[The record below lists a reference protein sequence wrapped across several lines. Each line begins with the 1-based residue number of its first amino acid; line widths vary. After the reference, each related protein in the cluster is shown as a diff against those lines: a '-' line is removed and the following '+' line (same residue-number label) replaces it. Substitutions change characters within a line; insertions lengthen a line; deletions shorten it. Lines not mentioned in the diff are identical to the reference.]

1 MTITGIKK
9 SFIIYGFHN
18 YNIILTIRADKME
31 EYINLFEKIIAK
43 TSPKVEYMDIR
54 MGLGDNTSI
63 LMKDGNVDEINT
75 GMSLGARIR
84 VLNNGAW
91 GFAYTTDLSKLN
103 DITQTALKLSTSLKG
118 DVKLS
123 ETEVIKDKVEVDV
136 KIPFKDITIEEKK
149 DIMKDAADAA
159 SIEKVNSTT
168 VSYAD
173 SEVNELFMNSEG
185 SQIQVKTSRVRM
197 ALNASATDGEIIQ
210 FGHGSLGGVKGFEVI
225 ANADIEEFGRSIAE
239 KSVRLLDAKPAPSG
253 QFPVIAD
260 SELTGVLIHEAL
272 GHAVEG
278 DLILQND
285 SILKGKLGQQIAS
298 DIVNIF
304 DDASL
309 RQGFGYYP
317 YDVEGVK
324 TKPNQL
330 VKDGKLVSLLN
341 SRSTASKLGM
351 NSSGN
356 ARSLI
361 SDQPIVR
368 MSNTYLEPGDME
380 VEELFEDIDNGIYLK
395 GSRGGQVDTGKG
407 IFQFNAAEGYMI
419 ENGEITTPLRD
430 VSLSGNILETLKN
443 IDAIGNDFKL
453 SVGFCGKDGQTA
465 PVGDGGPHTR
475 ILNALVGGMG

>member
-1 MTITGIKK
+1 
-9 SFIIYGFHN
+9 
-18 YNIILTIRADKME
+18 ME
-31 EYINLFEKIIAK
+31 EYISLFENIIAK
-43 TSPKVEYMDIR
+43 TSPKVDYMDIR
-54 MGLGDNTSI
+54 FGMGDNTSI

-75 GMSLGARIR
+75 GMSLGTRIR
-84 VLNNGAW
+84 VLKNGAW
-91 GFAYTTDLSKLN
+91 GFAYTTDLSKIN
-103 DITQTALKLSTSLKG
+103 EITETALKLSDSLKG
-118 DVKLS
+118 DVELTES
-123 ETEVIKDKVEVDV
+123 EIIKDKVEVDV
-136 KIPFKDITIEEKK
+136 KTPFKDVSIEEKK
-149 DIMKDAADAA
+149 DIMKSANDASTID
-159 SIEKVNSTT
+159 KVNSTT

-185 SQIQVKTSRVRM
+185 SEIQVKTSRVRM

-210 FGHGSLGGVKGFEVI
+210 FGHGSLGGVKGFEI
-225 ANADIEEFGRSIAE
+225 IQDADIEEFGRNIGE
-239 KSVRLLDAKPAPSG
+239 KAVRLLEAKPAPSG
-253 QFPVIAD
+253 QFTVIAD
-260 SELTGVLIHEAL
+260 PELTGVLIHEAL
-272 GHAVEG
+272 GHATEG

-285 SILKGKLGQQIAS
+285 SILKDKIGEKIAS

-304 DDASL
+304 DDAS
-309 RQGFGYYP
+309 RKDGFGYYP
-317 YDVEGVK
+317 YDVEGVR

-330 VKDGKLVSLLN
+330 VKNGELISLLN
-341 SRSTASKLGM
+341 SRETSSKLGM
-351 NSSGN
+351 KSSGN

-361 SDQPIVR
+361 ADQPIVR
-368 MSNTYLEPGDME
+368 MSNTYLQPGDNTF
-380 VEELFEDIDNGIYLK
+380 EELLEDIPNGMYLK

-453 SVGFCGKDGQTA
+453 SVGFCGKGGQTA

>member
-1 MTITGIKK
+1 
-9 SFIIYGFHN
+9 
-18 YNIILTIRADKME
+18 ME
-31 EYINLFEKIIAK
+31 ENISLFEKVIEK
-43 TSPKVEYMDIR
+43 TTPKVDYIDIR
-54 MGLGDNTSI
+54 CGIGENTSI

-91 GFAYTTDLSKLN
+91 GFAYTTDLSKIN
-103 DITQTALKLSTSLKG
+103 EITETAIKLSNSLKG

-123 ETEVIKDKVEVDV
+123 ESEVIKDNIAVDV
-136 KIPFKDITIEEKK
+136 KIPFKDIPIDEKK
-149 DIMKDAADAA
+149 DLMKDASDAA
-159 SIEKVNSTT
+159 AIDKVNSTT
-168 VSYAD
+168 ASYTD

-185 SQIQVKTSRVRM
+185 SEIQVKTSRVRM

-210 FGHGSLGGVKGFEVI
+210 FGHGSLGGVKGFEAI
-225 ANADIEEFGRSIAE
+225 SEQDIEEFGRNIGE
-239 KSVRLLDAKPAPSG
+239 KAVRLLDAEPAPSG

-260 SELTGVLIHEAL
+260 PELTGVLIHEAL

-285 SILKGKLGQQIAS
+285 SILKGKLGEQIAS

-309 RQGFGYYP
+309 KEGFGYYP
-317 YDVEGVK
+317 YDVEGIK

-330 VKDGKLVSLLN
+330 VKDGKLISLLN
-341 SRSTASKLGM
+341 SRETSSQLGM
-351 NSSGN
+351 KSSGN
-356 ARSLI
+356 ARSII
-361 SDQPIVR
+361 SEKPIVR
-368 MSNTYLEPGDME
+368 MSNTYLQPGDNSF
-380 VEELFEDIDNGIYLK
+380 EELLEDIPNGIYLK
-395 GSRGGQVDTGKG
+395 GSRGGQVNTGKG
-407 IFQFNAAEGYMI
+407 IFQFNAAEGYLI
-419 ENGEITTPLRD
+419 ENGQLTTPVRD

-453 SVGFCGKDGQTA
+453 SVGFCGKDGQIA

>member
-1 MTITGIKK
+1 MRDT
-9 SFIIYGFHN
+9 
-18 YNIILTIRADKME
+18 ME
-31 EYINLFEKIIAK
+31 EYIDLFEKIIAK
-43 TSPKVEYMDIR
+43 TIPQVDYMDVR
-54 MGLGDNTSI
+54 AGMSNNTSI
-63 LMKDGNVDEINT
+63 LMKDGDVDEINT
-75 GMSLGARIR
+75 GISLGARIR
-84 VLNNGAW
+84 VLKNGAW

-103 DITQTALKLSTSLKG
+103 EITDTAIQLSNSLTG
-118 DVKLS
+118 DVELS
-123 ETEVIKDKVEVDV
+123 ESEVIEDKVKVDV
-136 KIPFKDITIEEKK
+136 KIPFKDISIEEKK
-149 DIMKDAADAA
+149 EIMKDANDAA

-168 VSYAD
+168 VSYSD
-173 SEVNELFMNSEG
+173 GEINEIFMNSEG
-185 SQIQVKTSRVRM
+185 SEIQTVTSKIRM

-210 FGHGSLGGVKGFEVI
+210 FGHGSIGGVKGFELI
-225 ANADIEEFGRSIAE
+225 RETDIEGFGREIGE
-239 KSVRLLDAKPAPSG
+239 KAVRLLEAEAVPSG
-253 QFPVIAD
+253 KYPVIAD
-260 SELTGVLIHEAL
+260 PQLTGVLIHEAL

-285 SILKGKLGQQIAS
+285 SILKDKMGEMIAS

-309 RQGFGYYP
+309 KDGFGYYP

-341 SRSTASKLGM
+341 SRETASKFGM
-351 NSSGN
+351 KSSGN
-356 ARSLI
+356 ARSII

-368 MSNTYLEPGDME
+368 MSNTYLQPGDSSF
-380 VEELFEDIDNGIYLK
+380 EELFEDVDDGIYLK

-407 IFQFNAAEGYMI
+407 IFQFNAAEGYLI
-419 ENGEITTPLRD
+419 KNGEITTPLRD

-443 IDAIGNDFKL
+443 IDAIGNDFEL

>member
-1 MTITGIKK
+1 MC
-9 SFIIYGFHN
+9 
-18 YNIILTIRADKME
+18 DKME
-31 EYINLFEKIIAK
+31 EHLDLFEKVIEQ
-43 TSPKVEYMDIR
+43 TSKKVDYIDIR
-54 MGLGDNTSI
+54 SGIGVNTSL
-63 LMKDGNVDEINT
+63 LMKDGDVDEINT

-91 GFAYTTDLSKLN
+91 GFAYTTDLSKIN
-103 DITQTALKLSTSLKG
+103 EITQTAIKLSSSLKG
-118 DVKLS
+118 DVRLS
-123 ETEVIKDKVEVDV
+123 ESDVVKDKIKIDV
-136 KIPFKDITIEEKK
+136 KIPFKDVSVEEKK
-149 DIMKDAADAA
+149 EIMKTACDAAAID
-159 SIEKVNSTT
+159 KVNSTT
-168 VSYAD
+168 ASYVD

-185 SQIQVKTSRVRM
+185 SEIQISTSRVRM

-210 FGHGSLGGVKGFEVI
+210 FGHGSMGGVKGFEAI
-225 ANADIEEFGRSIAE
+225 ADRDIEEFGREIGE
-239 KSVRLLDAKPAPSG
+239 KAVRLLDAKPAPSG
-253 QFPVIAD
+253 KFPVIAD
-260 SELTGVLIHEAL
+260 PELTGVLIHEAL

-285 SILKGKLGQQIAS
+285 SILKDKIGEMIAS

-309 RQGFGYYP
+309 KEGFGYYP
-317 YDVEGVK
+317 YDVEGIK

-341 SRSTASKLGM
+341 SRETASQLGM
-351 NSSGN
+351 KSSGN
-356 ARSLI
+356 ARSII
-361 SDQPIVR
+361 SEKPIVR
-368 MSNTYLEPGDME
+368 MSNTYLQPGDSTF
-380 VEELFEDIDNGIYLK
+380 EELIEGIPDGIYLK

-407 IFQFNAAEGYMI
+407 IFQFNAAEGYLI
-419 ENGEITTPLRD
+419 ENGELKTPLRD

>member
-1 MTITGIKK
+1 
-9 SFIIYGFHN
+9 
-18 YNIILTIRADKME
+18 ME
-31 EYINLFEKIIAK
+31 EYIDLFENIIAK
-43 TSPKVEYMDIR
+43 TRQKVDYIDIR
-54 MGLGDNTSI
+54 FGMGENTSI

-75 GMSLGARIR
+75 GMSLATRVR

-91 GFAYTTDLSKLN
+91 GFAYTSDLSKI
-103 DITQTALKLSTSLKG
+103 DEITETALKLSDSLKG

-123 ETEVIKDKVEVDV
+123 ESEIIKDKVEVDV
-136 KIPFKDITIEEKK
+136 KIPFKDVSIEEKK
-149 DIMKDAADAA
+149 DIMRDANDAAT
-159 SIEKVNSTT
+159 IEKVNSTT

-185 SQIQVKTSRVRM
+185 SEIQVKTDRVRM

-210 FGHGSLGGVKGFEVI
+210 FGHGSLGGVKGFEAISEV
-225 ANADIEEFGRSIAE
+225 DIEEFGRNIGE
-239 KSVRLLDAKPAPSG
+239 KAVRLLDAKPAPSG

-260 SELTGVLIHEAL
+260 PELTGVLIHEAL
-272 GHAVEG
+272 GHATEG

-285 SILKGKLGQQIAS
+285 SILKGKIGEKIAS

-304 DDASL
+304 DDAS
-309 RQGFGYYP
+309 RKDGFGYYP

-330 VKDGKLVSLLN
+330 VKNGELISLLN
-341 SRSTASKLGM
+341 SRETASKLGM
-351 NSSGN
+351 KSSGN
-356 ARSLI
+356 ARSI
-361 SDQPIVR
+361 IADQPIVR
-368 MSNTYLEPGDME
+368 MSNTYLQPGDNTF
-380 VEELFEDIDNGIYLK
+380 EELLEDIPNGMYLK

-407 IFQFNAAEGYMI
+407 IFQFNAAEGYLI
-419 ENGEITTPLRD
+419 EDGEITTPLRD

>member
-1 MTITGIKK
+1 
-9 SFIIYGFHN
+9 
-18 YNIILTIRADKME
+18 ME
-31 EYINLFEKIIAK
+31 EYIDLFEKIIAK
-43 TSPKVEYMDIR
+43 TIPQVDYMDVR
-54 MGLGDNTSI
+54 AGMSNNTSI
-63 LMKDGNVDEINT
+63 LMKDGDVDEINT
-75 GMSLGARIR
+75 GISLGARIR
-84 VLNNGAW
+84 VLKNGAW

-103 DITQTALKLSTSLKG
+103 EITDTAIQLSNSLTG
-118 DVKLS
+118 DVELS
-123 ETEVIKDKVEVDV
+123 ESEVIKDKVKVDV
-136 KIPFKDITIEEKK
+136 KIPFKDISIEEKK
-149 DIMKDAADAA
+149 EIMKDANDAA

-168 VSYAD
+168 VSYSD
-173 SEVNELFMNSEG
+173 GEINEIFMNSEG
-185 SQIQVKTSRVRM
+185 SEIQTVTSKIRM

-210 FGHGSLGGVKGFEVI
+210 FGHGSIGGVKGFELI
-225 ANADIEEFGRSIAE
+225 RETDIEGFGREIGE
-239 KSVRLLDAKPAPSG
+239 KAVRLLEAEAAPSG
-253 QFPVIAD
+253 KYPVIAD
-260 SELTGVLIHEAL
+260 PQLTGVLIHEAL

-285 SILKGKLGQQIAS
+285 SILKDKMGEMIAS

-309 RQGFGYYP
+309 KDGFGYYP

-341 SRSTASKLGM
+341 SRETASKFGM
-351 NSSGN
+351 KSSGN
-356 ARSLI
+356 ARSII

-368 MSNTYLEPGDME
+368 MSNTYLQPGDSSF
-380 VEELFEDIDNGIYLK
+380 EELFEDVDDGIYLK

-407 IFQFNAAEGYMI
+407 IFQFNAAEGYLI
-419 ENGEITTPLRD
+419 KNGEITTPLRD

-443 IDAIGNDFKL
+443 IDAIGNDFEL

>member
-1 MTITGIKK
+1 MLSKI
-9 SFIIYGFHN
+9 
-18 YNIILTIRADKME
+18 NIIIIFWRDNME
-31 EYINLFEKIIAK
+31 EYLDLFEKVITQ
-43 TSPKVEYMDIR
+43 TSPKVDYIDIR
-54 MGLGDNTSI
+54 AGMSNNTSI
-63 LMKDGNVDEINT
+63 LMKDGDVDEINT

-84 VLNNGAW
+84 VLKNGAW

-103 DITQTALKLSTSLKG
+103 KITDTAIQLSDSLKG
-118 DVKLS
+118 DVELS
-123 ETEVIKDKVEVDV
+123 ESEIIKDKVAVDV
-136 KIPFKDITIEEKK
+136 KIPFKDISIDEKK
-149 DIMKDAADAA
+149 EIMKEANDAATID
-159 SIEKVNSTT
+159 KVNSTT

-173 SEVNELFMNSEG
+173 GELDEIFMNSEG
-185 SQIQVKTSRVRM
+185 SQIQMKTSRLRM

-210 FGHGSLGGVKGFEVI
+210 FGHGSLGGVKGFELI
-225 ANADIEEFGRSIAE
+225 NDADIEEFGRKIGE
-239 KSVRLLDAKPAPSG
+239 KAVRLLDAEAAPSG
-253 QFPVIAD
+253 KFPVIAD
-260 SELTGVLIHEAL
+260 PELTGVLIHEAL

-285 SILKGKLGQQIAS
+285 SILKDKMGETIAS

-304 DDASL
+304 DDAS
-309 RQGFGYYP
+309 RKDGFGYYP

-330 VKDGKLVSLLN
+330 VKDGKLISLLN
-341 SRSTASKLGM
+341 SRETAAKLGM
-351 NSSGN
+351 TSSGN
-356 ARSLI
+356 ARSII

-368 MSNTYLEPGDME
+368 MSNTYLQPGDNKF
-380 VEELFEDIDNGIYLK
+380 EELIEDIPDGIYLK

-407 IFQFNAAEGYMI
+407 IFQFNAAEGYLI
-419 ENGEITTPLRD
+419 KTGEIATPLRD

-475 ILNALVGGMG
+475 ILDALVGGMG

>member
-1 MTITGIKK
+1 
-9 SFIIYGFHN
+9 
-18 YNIILTIRADKME
+18 ME
-31 EYINLFEKIIAK
+31 EYIDLFEKVIAK
-43 TSPKVEYMDIR
+43 TSPKVNYMDIR
-54 MGLGDNTSI
+54 LGLSDNTSI

-91 GFAYTTDLSKLN
+91 GFAYTTDLSKIN
-103 DITQTALKLSTSLKG
+103 EITETALKLSDSLKG
-118 DVKLS
+118 DVELS
-123 ETEVIKDKVEVDV
+123 ESDIIKDKVEVDV
-136 KIPFKDITIEEKK
+136 EIPLKDISIDEKK
-149 DIMKDAADAA
+149 DLMSEANDAA
-159 SIEKVNSTT
+159 SIDKVNSTT
-168 VSYAD
+168 IGYSD
-173 SEVNELFMNSEG
+173 GEINELFMNSEG
-185 SQIQVKTSRVRM
+185 SEIQVKTSRVRM

-225 ANADIEEFGRSIAE
+225 ANADIEEFGRNIGE
-239 KSVRLLDAKPAPSG
+239 KAVRLLDANPAPSG

-260 SELTGVLIHEAL
+260 PELTGVLIHEAL
-272 GHAVEG
+272 GHATEG

-285 SILKGKLGQQIAS
+285 SILKDKIGEQIAS

-309 RQGFGYYP
+309 RDGFGYYP

-330 VKDGKLVSLLN
+330 VKDGKLISLLN
-341 SRSTASKLGM
+341 SRSTSSKLGM
-351 NSSGN
+351 KSSGN

-361 SDQPIVR
+361 ADQPIVR
-368 MSNTYLEPGDME
+368 MSNTFLQPGDSTF
-380 VEELFEDIDNGIYLK
+380 EELFEDVDYGMYLK

-407 IFQFNAAEGYMI
+407 IFQFNAAEGYLI

-430 VSLSGNILETLKN
+430 VSLSGNILETLKS

-475 ILNALVGGMG
+475 IMNALVGGMG

>member
-1 MTITGIKK
+1 
-9 SFIIYGFHN
+9 
-18 YNIILTIRADKME
+18 ME
-31 EYINLFEKIIAK
+31 EYINLFENVIAK
-43 TSPKVEYMDIR
+43 TSPKVDYIDIR
-54 MGLGDNTSI
+54 TGMGENTSI

-91 GFAYTTDLSKLN
+91 GFAYTTDLSKIN
-103 DITQTALKLSTSLKG
+103 EVTETAIKFSNSLKG
-118 DVKLS
+118 DVTLS
-123 ETEVIKDKVEVDV
+123 ESEIIKDKIAIDV
-136 KIPFKDITIEEKK
+136 KIPFKDVSIEEKK
-149 DIMKDAADAA
+149 DIMKESNDAAT
-159 SIEKVNSTT
+159 IEKVNSTT
-168 VSYAD
+168 TSYVD
-173 SEVNELFMNSEG
+173 SEVDELFMNSEG
-185 SQIQVKTSRVRM
+185 SQIEVKTSRVRM

-210 FGHGSLGGVKGFEVI
+210 FGHGSLGGVKGFELI
-225 ANADIEEFGRSIAE
+225 KNADIEEFGRNIGDKA
-239 KSVRLLDAKPAPSG
+239 VRLLEAKPAPSG

-260 SELTGVLIHEAL
+260 PELTGVLIHEAL

-285 SILKGKLGQQIAS
+285 SILKDKIGTQIAS

-309 RQGFGYYP
+309 REGFGYYP

-330 VKDGKLVSLLN
+330 VKDGKLISLLN
-341 SRSTASKLGM
+341 SRETASKLNM
-351 NSSGN
+351 KSSGN
-356 ARSLI
+356 ARSI
-361 SDQPIVR
+361 IADQPIVR
-368 MSNTYLEPGDME
+368 MSNTYLQPGE
-380 VEELFEDIDNGIYLK
+380 NSFEELFEDIPDGIYLK

-407 IFQFNAAEGYMI
+407 IFQFNAAEGYLI
-419 ENGEITTPLRD
+419 KDGEITTPLRD

-475 ILNALVGGMG
+475 IQNALVGGMG

>member
-1 MTITGIKK
+1 
-9 SFIIYGFHN
+9 
-18 YNIILTIRADKME
+18 ME
-31 EYINLFEKIIAK
+31 EYIDLFEKVIAK
-43 TSPKVEYMDIR
+43 TVPQVDYMDVR
-54 MGLGDNTSI
+54 AGMSNNTSI
-63 LMKDGNVDEINT
+63 LMKDGDVDEINT
-75 GMSLGARIR
+75 GISLGARIR
-84 VLNNGAW
+84 VLKNGAW

-103 DITQTALKLSTSLKG
+103 EITDTAIQLSNSLTG
-118 DVKLS
+118 DVELS
-123 ETEVIKDKVEVDV
+123 ESEVVKDKVKVDV
-136 KIPFKDITIEEKK
+136 KIPFKDISIEEKK
-149 DIMKDAADAA
+149 EIMKDASDAA

-168 VSYAD
+168 VSYSD
-173 SEVNELFMNSEG
+173 GEINEIFMNSEG
-185 SQIQVKTSRVRM
+185 SEIQTVTSKIRM

-210 FGHGSLGGVKGFEVI
+210 FGHGSLGGVKGFELI
-225 ANADIEEFGRSIAE
+225 RDTDIESFGREIGE
-239 KSVRLLDAKPAPSG
+239 KAVRLLDAEAAPSG
-253 QFPVIAD
+253 KYPVIAD
-260 SELTGVLIHEAL
+260 PQLTGVLIHEAL

-285 SILKGKLGQQIAS
+285 SILKDKMGEMIAS

-309 RQGFGYYP
+309 KDGFGYYP

-330 VKDGKLVSLLN
+330 VKNGKLVSLLN
-341 SRSTASKLGM
+341 SRETAAKFGM
-351 NSSGN
+351 KSSGN
-356 ARSLI
+356 ARSII

-368 MSNTYLEPGDME
+368 MSNTYLQPGDNSF
-380 VEELFEDIDNGIYLK
+380 EELFDGIDDGIYLK

-407 IFQFNAAEGYMI
+407 IFQFNAAEGYLI
-419 ENGEITTPLRD
+419 KDGEITTPLRD

-443 IDAIGNDFKL
+443 IDAIGNDFEL

>member
-1 MTITGIKK
+1 
-9 SFIIYGFHN
+9 
-18 YNIILTIRADKME
+18 ME
-31 EYINLFEKIIAK
+31 EHIGLFEKIIEK
-43 TSPKVEYMDIR
+43 TSPKVDYMDIR
-54 MGLGDNTSI
+54 SGLSDNTSI
-63 LMKDGNVDEINT
+63 LMKDGNVDEVNT
-75 GMSLGARIR
+75 GISLGARIR

-91 GFAYTTDLSKLN
+91 GFAYTTDLSKI
-103 DITQTALKLSTSLKG
+103 DEVTETALKLSNSLKG

-123 ETEVIKDKVEVDV
+123 ESDIIKDKVETDV
-136 KIPFKDITIEEKK
+136 KIPFKDISIEEKK
-149 DIMKDAADAA
+149 DILKDASDAA
-159 SIEKVNSTT
+159 TIDKINSTT
-168 VSYAD
+168 VGYVD
-173 SEVNELFMNSEG
+173 NEVNELFMNSEG
-185 SQIQVKTSRVRM
+185 SEIQVKTSRLRM

-210 FGHGSLGGVKGFEVI
+210 FGHGSLGGVKGYELI
-225 ANADIEEFGRSIAE
+225 ADTDIEEFGRNIGE
-239 KSVRLLDAKPAPSG
+239 KAVRLLDAKPAPSG
-253 QFPVIAD
+253 KFPVIAD
-260 SELTGVLIHEAL
+260 PELTGVLIHEAL

-278 DLILQND
+278 DIILQND
-285 SILKGKLGQQIAS
+285 SILKDKMGEKIAS

-330 VKDGKLVSLLN
+330 VKDGKLISLLN
-341 SRSTASKLGM
+341 SRETSSKLGM
-351 NSSGN
+351 KSSGN
-356 ARSLI
+356 ARSII

-368 MSNTYLEPGDME
+368 MSNTFLQPGDNSF
-380 VEELFEDIDNGIYLK
+380 EELFEGIEDGIYLK

-407 IFQFNAAEGYMI
+407 IFQFNAAEGYII
-419 ENGEITTPLRD
+419 EKGEITTPLRD

>member
-1 MTITGIKK
+1 
-9 SFIIYGFHN
+9 
-18 YNIILTIRADKME
+18 ME
-31 EYINLFEKIIAK
+31 EYIGLFENVIAK
-43 TSPKVEYMDIR
+43 TSKKVDYIDIR
-54 MGLGDNTSI
+54 SGKSETTSI
-63 LMKDGNVDEINT
+63 LMKDGDVDEINT

-91 GFAYTTDLSKLN
+91 GFAYTTDLSKIN
-103 DITQTALKLSTSLKG
+103 EITETAIKLSKSLKG

-123 ETEVIKDKVEVDV
+123 DTEVVKDKTAVDV
-136 KIPFKDITIEEKK
+136 KIPFKDISVEEKK
-149 DIMKDAADAA
+149 EALKQASDAAA
-159 SIEKVNSTT
+159 IEKVNSTT
-168 VSYAD
+168 ASYVD
-173 SEVNELFMNSEG
+173 GEIDELFMNSEG
-185 SQIQVKTSRVRM
+185 SQIEVATSRVRM

-210 FGHGSLGGVKGFEVI
+210 FGHGSMGGVKGFEVI
-225 ANADIEEFGRSIAE
+225 ADRDLEEFGKTIGE
-239 KSVRLLDAKPAPSG
+239 KAVRLLDAKPAPSG
-253 QFPVIAD
+253 KFPVIAD
-260 SELTGVLIHEAL
+260 PELTGVLIHEAL

-285 SILKGKLGQQIAS
+285 SILKGKMGEMIAS

-309 RQGFGYYP
+309 REGFGYYP
-317 YDVEGVK
+317 YDVEGIR

-330 VKDGKLVSLLN
+330 VKDGKLISLLN
-341 SRSTASKLGM
+341 SRETASQLGM
-351 NSSGN
+351 KSSGN
-356 ARSLI
+356 ARSII
-361 SDQPIVR
+361 SDKPIVR
-368 MSNTYLEPGDME
+368 MSNTYLQPGDRTF
-380 VEELFEDIDNGIYLK
+380 EELIEDIPDGIYLK

-407 IFQFNAAEGYMI
+407 IFQFNAAEGYLI
-419 ENGEITTPLRD
+419 KNGELATPVRD

>member
-1 MTITGIKK
+1 
-9 SFIIYGFHN
+9 
-18 YNIILTIRADKME
+18 ME
-31 EYINLFEKIIAK
+31 EYIDLFEKVIAQ
-43 TSPKVEYMDIR
+43 TIPKVDYIDVRFGI
-54 MGLGDNTSI
+54 GDNTSI
-63 LMKDGNVDEINT
+63 LMKDGDVNEINT

-91 GFAYTTDLSKLN
+91 GFAYTTDLSKL
-103 DITQTALKLSTSLKG
+103 DEITKTAMKLSNSIKG

-123 ETEVIKDKVEVDV
+123 ESEVVQDKVAVDV
-136 KIPFKDITIEEKK
+136 KIPFNDVTIEEKK
-149 DIMKDAADAA
+149 DIMKDASDAA
-159 SIEKVNSTT
+159 AIDKVNSTT
-168 VSYAD
+168 ASYVD

-185 SQIQVKTSRVRM
+185 SNIQVKTSRIRM
-197 ALNASATDGEIIQ
+197 ALNASATDGEIMQ
-210 FGHGSLGGVKGFEVI
+210 FGHGSLGGVKGFEAI
-225 ANADIEEFGRSIAE
+225 SEIDIEEFGRNIGE
-239 KSVRLLDAKPAPSG
+239 KAVRLLSAQPAPSG

-260 SELTGVLIHEAL
+260 PELTGVLIHEAL
-272 GHAVEG
+272 GHATEG

-285 SILKGKLGQQIAS
+285 SILKDKIGEKIAS

-304 DDASL
+304 DDAS
-309 RQGFGYYP
+309 RKDGFGYYP
-317 YDVEGVK
+317 YDVEGIK

-330 VKDGKLVSLLN
+330 VKDGKLISLLN
-341 SRSTASKLGM
+341 SRETASKLGM
-351 NSSGN
+351 KSSGN
-356 ARSLI
+356 ARSII

-368 MSNTYLEPGDME
+368 MSNTYLQPGDSSF
-380 VEELFEDIDNGIYLK
+380 EELIEDIPDGMYLK

-419 ENGEITTPLRD
+419 KDGEITTPLRD

>member
-1 MTITGIKK
+1 
-9 SFIIYGFHN
+9 
-18 YNIILTIRADKME
+18 ME
-31 EYINLFEKIIAK
+31 EYTNLFDKVIAK
-43 TSPKVEYMDIR
+43 TSKNVDYIDVRFGRGE
-54 MGLGDNTSI
+54 NTSI

-91 GFAYTTDLSKLN
+91 GFAYTTDLSKIN
-103 DITQTALKLSTSLKG
+103 EITETAIKLSNSLKG
-118 DVKLS
+118 DVTLS
-123 ETEVIKDKVEVDV
+123 ETDTIKDKIAVDV
-136 KIPFKDITIEEKK
+136 KIPFKDISIAEKK
-149 DIMKDAADAA
+149 DIMKDANDSATID
-159 SIEKVNSTT
+159 KVNSTT
-168 VSYAD
+168 TSYVD
-173 SEVNELFMNSEG
+173 SEVDELFMNSEG
-185 SQIQVKTSRVRM
+185 SKIEVKTSRVRM

-210 FGHGSLGGVKGFEVI
+210 FGHGSLGGVKGFELI
-225 ANADIEEFGRSIAE
+225 QNADIEEFGRKIGE
-239 KSVRLLDAKPAPSG
+239 KAVRLLDAKPAPSG

-260 SELTGVLIHEAL
+260 PELTGVLIHEAL

-285 SILKGKLGQQIAS
+285 SILKDKVGTQIAS

-309 RQGFGYYP
+309 KEGFGYYP

-330 VKDGKLVSLLN
+330 VKDGKLISLLN
-341 SRSTASKLGM
+341 SRETASKLNM
-351 NSSGN
+351 KSSGN
-356 ARSLI
+356 ARSI
-361 SDQPIVR
+361 IADQPIVR
-368 MSNTYLEPGDME
+368 MSNTYLQPGE
-380 VEELFEDIDNGIYLK
+380 NTFEELFEDIPNGIYLK

-407 IFQFNAAEGYMI
+407 IFQFNAAEGYII
-419 ENGEITTPLRD
+419 ENGEITTPVRD

-475 ILNALVGGMG
+475 IKMH

>member
-1 MTITGIKK
+1 
-9 SFIIYGFHN
+9 
-18 YNIILTIRADKME
+18 ME
-31 EYINLFEKIIAK
+31 EYMNLFENIIAK
-43 TSPKVEYMDIR
+43 TAPKVEYVDIR
-54 MGLGDNTSI
+54 FGIGNNTSI

-75 GMSLGARIR
+75 GMNLGARIR

-91 GFAYTTDLSKLN
+91 GFAYTTDLSKI
-103 DITQTALKLSTSLKG
+103 DEITETALKLSSSLKG
-118 DVKLS
+118 DVTLS
-123 ETEVIKDKVEVDV
+123 ENEVIRDKTEVDV
-136 KIPFKDITIEEKK
+136 RIPFTDISVEQKN
-149 DIMKDAADAA
+149 DIMKEAHDAA
-159 SIEKVNSTT
+159 SIKKVNSTT
-168 VSYAD
+168 ISYAD
-173 SEVNELFMNSEG
+173 SEVDELFMNSEG
-185 SQIQVKTSRVRM
+185 SEIQVKTSRVRM
-197 ALNASATDGEIIQ
+197 ALNASATDGSIIQ
-210 FGHGSLGGVKGFEVI
+210 FGHGSIGGVKGFEVI
-225 ANADIEEFGRSIAE
+225 EDTDIEKFARNVGE
-239 KSVRLLDAKPAPSG
+239 KAVRLLDAEPAPSG
-253 QFPVIAD
+253 QYPVIAD
-260 SELTGVLIHEAL
+260 PELTGVLIHEAL

-285 SILKGKLGQQIAS
+285 SILKDKLGSQIAS

-309 RQGFGYYP
+309 KEGFGYYP
-317 YDVEGVK
+317 YDAEGVK

-330 VKDGKLVSLLN
+330 VKDGQLISLLN
-341 SRSTASKLGM
+341 SRSTSSKLKM
-351 NSSGN
+351 TSSGN
-356 ARSLI
+356 ARSTI

-368 MSNTYLEPGDME
+368 MSNTFLQPGNTE
-380 VEELFEDIDNGIYLK
+380 VSELFEEINNGIYLK

-407 IFQFNAAEGYMI
+407 IFQFNAAEGYLI

>member
-1 MTITGIKK
+1 
-9 SFIIYGFHN
+9 
-18 YNIILTIRADKME
+18 ME
-31 EYINLFEKIIAK
+31 EYIDLFENIIAK
-43 TSPKVEYMDIR
+43 TRQKVDYMDIR
-54 MGLGDNTSI
+54 FGMGDNTSI

-91 GFAYTTDLSKLN
+91 GFAYTTDLSKI
-103 DITQTALKLSTSLKG
+103 DEITETALKLSKSLKG

-123 ETEVIKDKVEVDV
+123 ENEIIKDNIEVDV
-136 KIPFKDITIEEKK
+136 KIPFKDISIEEKK
-149 DIMKDAADAA
+149 DIMMEANDAATID
-159 SIEKVNSTT
+159 KVNSTT
-168 VSYAD
+168 VSYSD

-185 SQIQVKTSRVRM
+185 SEIQVKTDRVRM

-225 ANADIEEFGRSIAE
+225 SEVDIEEFGRNIGE
-239 KSVRLLDAKPAPSG
+239 KAVRLLDAKPAPSG

-260 SELTGVLIHEAL
+260 PELTGVLIHEAL
-272 GHAVEG
+272 GHATEG

-285 SILKGKLGQQIAS
+285 SILKGKIGEKIAS

-304 DDASL
+304 DDAS
-309 RQGFGYYP
+309 RKDGFGYYP

-330 VKDGKLVSLLN
+330 VKNGELISLLN
-341 SRSTASKLGM
+341 SRETASKLGM
-351 NSSGN
+351 ESSGN
-356 ARSLI
+356 ARSI
-361 SDQPIVR
+361 IADQPIVR
-368 MSNTYLEPGDME
+368 MSNTYLQPGDNTF
-380 VEELFEDIDNGIYLK
+380 EELIEDLPNGMYLK

-407 IFQFNAAEGYMI
+407 IFQFNAAEGYLI
-419 ENGEITTPLRD
+419 EDGEITTPLRD

-465 PVGDGGPHTR
+465 PVGDGGTHTR